1 MMMALPMVLRVVVG
15 MLGVMR
21 CLRHL
26 IGMLAV
32 DCLCVLY
39 LDDLVLTR
47 RCLRDLIGMVVVDR
61 LCRLYLGCLGYLVLT
76 RRCLRHLIG
85 MLAVDCLGLL
95 YLDDL
100 VLTRFSVWLRTRHV
114 GLLAG
119 DNALRNSRGR
129 RSAIATAKVAVR
141 IFFM

>member
-1 MMMALPMVLRVVVG
+1 MMMALPMVLRAVVG

-26 IGMLAV
+26 IGTLVV
-32 DCLCVLY
+32 DC
-39 LDDLVLTR
+39 
-47 RCLRDLIGMVVVDR
+47 
-61 LCRLYLGCLGYLVLT
+61 LCRLYLYLGYLGYLVLT
-76 RRCLRHLIG
+76 RTCLRELIG
-85 MLAVDCLGLL
+85 MLVVDCLCLL

-100 VLTRFSVWLRTRHV
+100 VLTRFSVWPRTRHV

-129 RSAIATAKVAVR
+129 RKR
-141 IFFM
+141 N